1 MDKDNREVYT
11 LLCDLE
17 NDSFVVQENSSI
29 VRKAAQVWQAET
41 NSIEERNEAM
51 PSVGFISARSR
62 SWNKR
67 SARRADTSKTK
78 KKLAFK
84 WSFSYLTNSVHL
96 QNIPDDASV
105 SCAEHL

>member
-51 PSVGFISARSR
+51 
-62 SWNKR
+62 
-67 SARRADTSKTK
+67 
-78 KKLAFK
+78 L
-84 WSFSYLTNSVHL
+84 
-96 QNIPDDASV
+96 
-105 SCAEHL
+105 